1 MSLQSLLYEMNGLRV
16 KPMTRNEIEK
26 MALPLA
32 KHLKFTK

>member
-26 MALPLA
+26 NGVASC
-32 KHLKFTK
+32 